1 MPMAHDEFEKILNEL
16 YGDVTADRKTEL
28 LGILRTE
35 QSTNMKDIESH
46 SKKIE
51 ELETD
56 NKGLQIA
63 NGQLFRQIGFESGA
77 SPEEKEQEKQKSFSE
92 SITIEA
98 LEGN

>member
-16 YGDVTADRKTEL
+16 YGDVSADRKTEL
-28 LGILRTE
+28 LGTLRTE
-35 QSTNMKDIESH
+35 QSTNMKEIENH

-77 SPEEKEQEKQKSFSE
+77 TPEQKEQEKQKTFSE